1 MTNLYFA
8 PGDDDEHRLPLDP
21 PGTRGESQSNSFFAD
36 HIEHQMFYGP
46 MKKLADELFNA
57 GPLTDPGEGLVRLQK
72 IQKMYSMLDAASSV
86 IMADSVEL
94 VAQVVAEDA
103 VAKPYLESEQERRE
117 RLSANYYAVDRASD
131 QIITSSFIAETAIAL
146 RVTSEKARARMFT
159 AKGLRHVCPQTLL
172 ALAAGQITPS
182 AARSI
187 VKNSQDLSTEQ
198 IELMEHQ
205 LLPVAATA
213 SDDTISQRA
222 RRFHDRSSPEAA
234 SARHEKAADARKVTS
249 WDMDDGMGAIKLVAP
264 IVNVRSILNTLDYE
278 ASQHKDPE
286 DTRTKAQLM
295 ADIFCDALI
304 NGWPTTNGTPL
315 KPRVVVTIPALQ
327 MLANPK
333 YAMADLEGYGPIP
346 MGTAMQ
352 VAKDAPSI
360 IPMLTD
366 PFSGAVMD
374 VGRKR
379 YKPTRVLKEFLR
391 ARDQHCCY
399 PGCRRTADNS
409 EVDHV
414 EAWETGGHTNRENTE
429 LLCKQHQMFKHALGW
444 RVTNRPDGSK
454 CWRTPHGLNSL
465 VIPGSVE
472 NVERFEHVH
481 NRCPER
487 RVASPADLRR
497 VLGIPDL
504 GDGDLSIRVERP
516 AIIDGNTEAAGSGLD
531 HPGQGSAPDE
541 RPAGM
546 QGS

>member
-1 MTNLYFA
+1 MRNNYFA
-8 PGDDDEHRLPLDP
+8 PDDDDEHRLPLDP
-21 PGTRGESQSNSFFAD
+21 PGTRGESQSDSFFTD
-36 HIEHQMFYGP
+36 HLEHQMLFGP
-46 MKKLADELFNA
+46 MKKLTDELFNA
-57 GPLTDPGEGLVRLQK
+57 GPLKDPGEGLRRLEK
-72 IQKMYSMLDAASSV
+72 IQKLNSMLEAATSV

-94 VAQVVAEDA
+94 VAQAFAEED
-103 VAKPYLESEQERRE
+103 VAKPYLESDQERRE

-131 QIITSSFIAETAIAL
+131 QVITSNFVAEAAIAL
-146 RVTSEKARARMFT
+146 RMTTQKARARMFT
-159 AKGLRHVCPQTLL
+159 AKGLRHACPQTLQ
-172 ALAAGQITPS
+172 ALAAGQITTS
-182 AARSI
+182 AARAI

-205 LLPVAATA
+205 LLPIAATS
-213 SDDTISQRA
+213 SDDTVSQRA
-222 RRFHDRSSPEAA
+222 RRFHDRSNPEAA
-234 SARHEKAADARKVTS
+234 TARHEKAADSRKVTS
-249 WDMDDGMGAIKLVAP
+249 WNRPDGMASLNLTAPAI
-264 IVNVRSILNTLDYE
+264 NVRSIMNTLDYE
-278 ASQHKDPE
+278 VSQHKDPQ

-295 ADIFCDALI
+295 SDILCDALI

-333 YAMADLEGYGPIP
+333 CSMADLEGYGPIP
-346 MGTAMQ
+346 MGLAMQ
-352 VAKDAPSI
+352 LAKDAPSI

-379 YKPTRVLKEFLR
+379 YKAPRVLKEFLR

-399 PGCRRTADNS
+399 PGCRRTADTS

-414 EAWETGGHTNRENTE
+414 DGWETGGHTDRENTE

-472 NVERFEHVH
+472 NVELFEHIH

-487 RVASPADLRR
+487 KVASPADLRR
-497 VLGIPDL
+497 ILAKPHL
-504 GDGDLSIRVERP
+504 GDGDFNFRIHKPVADSAGQDP
-516 AIIDGNTEAAGSGLD
+516 APS
-531 HPGQGSAPDE
+531 
-541 RPAGM
+541 
-546 QGS
+546 

>member
-1 MTNLYFA
+1 MTNHYFA
-8 PGDDDEHRLPLDP
+8 PADDGEHRLPLDP
-21 PGTRGESQSNSFFAD
+21 PGTRGESQSDSFFTD

-46 MKKLADELFNA
+46 MKKLANELFDA
-57 GPLTDPGEGLVRLQK
+57 GPLKDPGDGLVRLQK

-94 VAQVVAEDA
+94 VAQVYAEDT
-103 VAKPYLESEQERRE
+103 VAKPYLESDQQRRE

-131 QIITSSFIAETAIAL
+131 QIITSNFIAETAIAL
-146 RVTSEKARARMFT
+146 RITTEKARARMFT
-159 AKGLRHVCPQTLL
+159 AKGLRHVCQQTLQ
-172 ALAAGQITPS
+172 ALAAGEITPS
-182 AARSI
+182 AARAI
-187 VKNSQDLSTEQ
+187 VKYSQDLSTEQ
-198 IELMEHQ
+198 IHLMEHQ
-205 LLPVAATA
+205 LLPIAATS
-213 SDDTISQRA
+213 SDDTVSQRA
-222 RRFHDRSSPEAA
+222 RRFHDRSNPEAA
-234 SARHEKAADARKVTS
+234 TARHEKAADARKVTS
-249 WDMDDGMGAIKLVAP
+249 WNLADGMGAINVVAP
-264 IVNVRSILNTLDYE
+264 ITNVRSIMNTLDYE
-278 ASQHKDPE
+278 VFQHKDPQ
-286 DTRTKAQLM
+286 DTRTKAQLKC
-295 ADIFCDALI
+295 DILCDALI

-333 YAMADLEGYGPIP
+333 CAMADLEGYGPIP
-346 MGTAMQ
+346 MG
-352 VAKDAPSI
+352 VALQIANDAPSI

-399 PGCRRTADNS
+399 PGCRRTADTS

-414 EAWETGGHTNRENTE
+414 EAWETGGHTARENTE

-444 RVTNRPDGSK
+444 KVTNRPDGSK

-497 VLGIPDL
+497 ILGNPHLGTDDL
-504 GDGDLSIRVERP
+504 VIKVETP
-516 AIIDGNTEAAGSGLD
+516 IIIDGNVEAHRSKVAP
-531 HPGQGSAPDE
+531 PGQDLP
-541 RPAGM
+541 PA
-546 QGS
+546 